1 MVAIRSVRG
10 ASAAAVDRA
19 FRALLPRSP
28 DTQMLVG
35 AVLHVDGGPPELS
48 ELRDHIAARLPVLPA
63 LTSYLAPG
71 ATRWTVSCY
80 PDLAVH
86 VAERAAPGEQENL
99 ESVVA
104 ELTRTELP
112 DDAPHWRLWLLHGRT
127 PRQYALLYLAHH
139 YLQDAGGMLH
149 TLESL
154 FGPEIPAE
162 ASSAVYHGYTRHR
175 PTAADYGRSLMMSVR
190 NVRQARKWNVPHC
203 RTTPDRTLHWSRV
216 PTDALGS
223 IAATFDGTRNDVYIA
238 AIAHSLAH
246 WLDTMS
252 DIPARRDLAF
262 AVPANIRRPEEV
274 DLPGNR
280 TALTHIRLPA
290 TSLDPAQRIAGT
302 IRATMPLKSPCVRTA
317 LRAGVDHVPMWLA
330 RATVNTIA
338 GRRRGPVGASH
349 IALRHRLAFRGS
361 PVTAVYPVMCA
372 PAGTPLAVLSFTY
385 EGYATVC
392 FRADKGFP
400 GLDRIHHTWQDT
412 IRTWNA
418 SPLRS

>member
-1 MVAIRSVRG
+1 MFVIRSAHG

-19 FRALLPRSP
+19 FRVLSPHSP
-28 DTQMLVG
+28 DTQMLIG
-35 AVLHVDGGPPELS
+35 AVLHVDGRPPELS

-63 LTSYLAPG
+63 LTSYLPLG

-80 PDLAVH
+80 PDLTVH
-86 VAERAAPGEQENL
+86 VAECAVPGEQENL

-112 DDAPHWRLWLLHGRT
+112 DDAPPWRLWLLHGHA

-139 YLQDAGGMLH
+139 YLQDAGGILH
-149 TLESL
+149 TVESL
-154 FGPEIPAE
+154 FGPEITAE
-162 ASSAVYHGYTRHR
+162 ASSAVYHGFTRR
-175 PTAADYGRSLMMSVR
+175 LPTAADYGRCLGMSVR

-216 PTDALGS
+216 STDVLGS
-223 IAATFDGTRNDVYIA
+223 IAATFGGSRNDVYIA

-246 WLDTMS
+246 WLNTMS
-252 DIPARRDLAF
+252 DIPDPPDLAF

-302 IRATMPLKSPCVRTA
+302 IRATTPLKSPGVRAA
-317 LRAGVDHVPMWLA
+317 LRASVDHVPMWLA

-349 IALRHRLAFRGS
+349 IVLRHRLAFRGD

-400 GLDRIHHTWQDT
+400 GLDRIHHMWQET
-412 IRTWNA
+412 IRAWNA
-418 SPLRS
+418 NPLRN

>member
-1 MVAIRSVRG
+1 MAVIRGARG

-19 FRALLPRSP
+19 FRALSPHSP

-35 AVLHVDGGPPELS
+35 AVLHVDGRPPELS
-48 ELRDHIAARLPVLPA
+48 EIRNHIAARLPILPA
-63 LTSYLAPG
+63 LTSYLPPG
-71 ATRWTVSCY
+71 ATRWTVSY

-86 VAERAAPGEQENL
+86 VVERAAFGDQENL

-112 DDAPHWRLWLLHGRT
+112 DGAPHWRLWLLHGHA

-139 YLQDAGGMLH
+139 YLQDAGGILR
-149 TLESL
+149 TVESL

-162 ASSAVYHGYTRHR
+162 ASSAVYHGFTRCL
-175 PTAADYGRSLMMSVR
+175 PTAADYGRCLVMSVR
-190 NVRQARKWNVPHC
+190 NVRQARKWNMPYC

-216 PTDALGS
+216 PADALGS
-223 IAATFDGTRNDVYIA
+223 IAATFGGTRNDVYIA
-238 AIAHSLAH
+238 ALAQSLAH
-246 WLDTMS
+246 WMETMS
-252 DIPARRDLAF
+252 DIPGPPDLAF

-280 TALTHIRLPA
+280 TALTHIGLPA

-302 IRATMPLKSPCVRTA
+302 IRATMPLKSPRVRAA
-317 LRAGVDHVPMWLA
+317 LRTGVDHVPMWLA

-338 GRRRGPVGASH
+338 GRRRGPVGVSH
-349 IALRHRLAFRGS
+349 IVLRHRLMFQDS

-400 GLDRIHHTWQDT
+400 GLDRIHHTWRET
-412 IRTWNA
+412 IRTWHT
-418 SPLRS
+418 SLLRN

>member
-1 MVAIRSVRG
+1 MVAVRSARA
-10 ASAAAVDRA
+10 ASAAPVDRA
-19 FRALLPRSP
+19 FRALSPRSP

-35 AVLHVDGGPPELS
+35 AVLHVDGRPPELGM
-48 ELRDHIAARLPVLPA
+48 LRDHIAARLPALPA
-63 LTSYLAPG
+63 LTSYLPLG
-71 ATRWTVSCY
+71 ATRWTAHCY

-86 VAERAAPGEQENL
+86 VAERAVPGEQENL

-112 DDAPHWRLWLLHGRT
+112 DDAPPWRLWLLHGHA

-139 YLQDAGGMLH
+139 YLQDAGGLLH
-149 TLESL
+149 TVESL

-162 ASSAVYHGYTRHR
+162 ESSAVYHGFARR
-175 PTAADYGRSLMMSVR
+175 LPTVSDYGRCLMMSVR
-190 NVRQARKWNVPHC
+190 NVRQARKWSVPHC

-223 IAATFDGTRNDVYIA
+223 IAATFGGTRNDVYIA
-238 AIAHSLAH
+238 AVAQSLAQ

-252 DIPARRDLAF
+252 DIPAPPDLAF
-262 AVPANIRRPEEV
+262 AVPANIRRPEEMN
-274 DLPGNR
+274 LPGNR

-290 TSLDPAQRIAGT
+290 TTLDPTQRMVGT
-302 IRATMPLKSPCVRTA
+302 IRATMPLKSPRVRAA
-317 LRAGVDHVPMWLA
+317 LRAGIDHVPMWLA

-338 GRRRGPVGASH
+338 GRRRGPVGASF
-349 IALRHRLAFRGS
+349 ITLRHRLAFRGS

-385 EGYATVC
+385 EGYTTVC
-392 FRADKGFP
+392 FRADTGFP
-400 GLDRIHHTWQDT
+400 GLDRIHHTWRET
-412 IRTWNA
+412 IRAWNE
-418 SPLRS
+418 SLLRS